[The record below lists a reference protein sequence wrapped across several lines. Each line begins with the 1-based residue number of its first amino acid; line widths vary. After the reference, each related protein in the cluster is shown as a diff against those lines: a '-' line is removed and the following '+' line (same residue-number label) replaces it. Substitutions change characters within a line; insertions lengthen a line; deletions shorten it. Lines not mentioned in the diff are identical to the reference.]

1 MSMENKKMSHIMDV
15 SFTVKGSSMSAEDAL
30 EGEYDLILDALQERV
45 NYLRK
50 NREPDAFGID
60 ESYDDTPIR
69 YDTPIHYDY
78 DDLGDRVRLIDEGT
92 LSSRFLDGS
101 EALKFLAEVN
111 DIDTQWL
118 EGGNPDPEKYP
129 SISEAYDELIDQYFN
144 D

>member
-1 MSMENKKMSHIMDV
+1 MDD
-15 SFTVKGSSMSAEDAL
+15 K
-30 EGEYDLILDALQERV
+30 
-45 NYLRK
+45 
-50 NREPDAFGID
+50 
-60 ESYDDTPIR
+60 
-69 YDTPIHYDY
+69 PIHYDY

-111 DIDTQWL
+111 DIDTQWI
-118 EGGNPDPEKYP
+118 ECGNPDPEKYP